1 MTVRPRPWVAAAL
14 LALGASCGP
23 KKGPDRPATDLPPLL
38 TKSLPGLVQAP
49 RARWVVAGRPE
60 ALFSGGLSPWVNAVV
75 PKAGMDRLGTRLG
88 FDLRAS
94 REALMVGYPAVTF
107 YAARLPDGASP
118 GAALDAFAL
127 RLMPPVTKLTPRPD
141 LERRIGGLAAGGKG
155 SAAAMW
161 SVQGDVI
168 VGEGGRLEPVVSA
181 MAFATGRLRP
191 SLSLAADKT
200 YAPLA
205 AWAGDA
211 PLTLFAVCPL
221 AEVLGTKP
229 EDAPLTAQECF
240 GAMVTLRPG
249 KEATVD
255 VALRVTGAWGKD
267 KEAAAAE
274 VTAALA
280 RIGASDLGKA
290 LGLRDAGKATV
301 EATPEAVTAR
311 LSVDGKTLATGLV
324 NLLALALKDAT
335 GP

>member
-1 MTVRPRPWVAAAL
+1 MRPGRSAAL
-14 LALGASCGP
+14 ALVALATGCGP
-23 KKGPDRPATDLPPLL
+23 KKGPERPTTDLPPLL
-38 TKSLPGLVQAP
+38 TGSLTGLVQAP
-49 RARWVVAGRPE
+49 RARWVVAGHPD
-60 ALFSGGLSPWVNAVV
+60 ALFTGGLGPWVNAVV
-75 PKAGMDRLGTRLG
+75 PKAGMDRLSVRLG
-88 FDLRAS
+88 FDLRRS

-118 GAALDAFAL
+118 QGALDAFAL

-141 LERRIGGLAAGGKG
+141 LERRVGGLAAGGKG

-161 SVQGDVI
+161 SVHGDVI

-181 MAFATGRLRP
+181 MAFATGRLRAG
-191 SLSLAADKT
+191 LSLAADKT

-211 PLTLFAVCPL
+211 PLTLYAICPL
-221 AEVLGTKP
+221 ADVLGTKK

-249 KEATVD
+249 KDGSID

-267 KEAAAAE
+267 KEAVAAE
-274 VTAALA
+274 VTAALG

-290 LGLRDAGKATV
+290 LGLREAGKATV

-311 LSVDGKTLATGLV
+311 LSVDGKTLAAGLV
-324 NLLALALKDAT
+324 NLLALELKDAT